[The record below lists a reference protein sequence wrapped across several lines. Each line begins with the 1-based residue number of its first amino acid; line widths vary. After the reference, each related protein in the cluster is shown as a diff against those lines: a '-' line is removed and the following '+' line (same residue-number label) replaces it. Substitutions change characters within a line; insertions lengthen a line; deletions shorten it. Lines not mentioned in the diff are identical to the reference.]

1 MNIGI
6 IGAGFF
12 GEKHAQA
19 LQQLD
24 DLRLVAACRSNEEA
38 LKQFVDRYGGRPYLS
53 YLELL
58 SDPGVDAVVI
68 ATPHATH
75 DEIAVAAARSG
86 KHILLEKPMAP
97 DLASCERILESVR
110 AAGVKLALGHVTHF
124 SRAYRTAKEILESGE
139 VGIPVAGLS
148 TMRKRWH
155 EPNRRSWHLDRDQGG
170 GVLLTGGVHAIDRLT
185 WLMGTEATSV
195 SGQVTM
201 RFHEQRADDVGVLF
215 IRYQGGATGVVFSI
229 GYANGA
235 PRHDTEIVCTNG
247 ILRVDSVG
255 GVWIGQD
262 EEMRHVPD
270 SGSPTWMNAAL
281 VDQWRAFQRTVE
293 SGAPPAVSGEFG
305 LHIMKILFAAEE
317 STRTQTEHVI
327 S

>member
-19 LQQLD
+19 LEQLD
-24 DLRLVAACRSNEEA
+24 DLHLVAACRGNQPA
-38 LKQFVDRYGGRPYLS
+38 LEQFVRRYGGRPYPTHEAL
-53 YLELL
+53 LE
-58 SDPGVDAVVI
+58 DRDIDAVVI

-75 DEIAVAAARSG
+75 EEIAVAAARAG

-97 DLASCERILESVR
+97 DLGSCERILEAVH

-124 SRAYRTAKEILESGE
+124 SRAYTIAKELLDSGD
-139 VGIPVAGLS
+139 VGAPVAGLS

-155 EPNRRSWHLDRDQGG
+155 EPNRRSWHLDRAQGG

-185 WLMGTEATSV
+185 WLMGAEATSV
-195 SGQVTM
+195 SGQVSM
-201 RFHEQRADDVGVLF
+201 RFHDQRADDAGVLF
-215 IRYQGGATGVVFSI
+215 IRYRGGGTGIVFSI

-247 ILRVDSVG
+247 VLRVDSVG
-255 GVWIGQD
+255 GVWVGQE
-262 EEMRHVPD
+262 EEMRHLPE
-270 SGSPTWMNAAL
+270 SGSSTWMNSAL
-281 VDQWRAFQRTVE
+281 VDQWRAFQRMVE
-293 SGAPPAVSGEFG
+293 LGAPPAVSGEFG

-317 STRTQTEHVI
+317 STRRGTEIVLA
-327 S
+327 